1 MKDLARLEALFPMM
15 STAEAHNEN
24 KAHKEMSE
32 KK

>member
-1 MKDLARLEALFPMM
+1 MM

-32 KK
+32 KKWAYWGKARNQTL